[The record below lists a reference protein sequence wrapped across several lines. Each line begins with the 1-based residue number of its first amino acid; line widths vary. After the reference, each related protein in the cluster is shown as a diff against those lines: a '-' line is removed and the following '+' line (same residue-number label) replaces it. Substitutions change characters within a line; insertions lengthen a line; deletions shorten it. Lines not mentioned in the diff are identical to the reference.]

1 MELRLFHAALWR
13 KRGMVGLA
21 ILAVAIGGSVAGA
34 LLHISRDIS
43 HKLTRELRALGP
55 NLLLLPP
62 GSAGSAAFLD
72 ERLARER
79 LHASG
84 LEGAALLF
92 VTAEIDGRRVP
103 VVGADLAMAQK
114 LHPAWAIGAGE
125 RSALIGVRL
134 ARRLRVTPGQRL
146 GVRFESPTGPRSLE
160 WPAGATFESGSADDQ
175 AWWMPLDRAQALTGR
190 AGQVSLVQVRLDD
203 PRQADAVARRLERDG
218 GVRAQVLHALSS
230 TEAALLER
238 TRRLMGMV
246 TIGVLLAA
254 GLCAFGTL
262 TDLALERRKEIALLK
277 ALGASSRQVV
287 RQFGAESLAVGLL
300 GGLLGWWMG
309 VGAALVIGREV
320 FLSTIAIHWEV
331 LPIVLA
337 ISIAVA
343 LVASIGPIRLALRI
357 DPAPV
362 LRGE

>member
-1 MELRLFHAALWR
+1 MALRLFHAALWR
-13 KRGMVGLA
+13 KRGMVSLA

-55 NLLLLPP
+55 NLLVLP
-62 GSAGSAAFLD
+62 AGSGGDAAFLD
-72 ERLARER
+72 EALARER
-79 LHASG
+79 LRASG

-92 VTAEIDGRRVP
+92 VTATLDGRRVP
-103 VVGADLAMAQK
+103 VVGADLAMVRK
-114 LHPAWAIGAGE
+114 LHPAWSIGAGE
-125 RSALIGVRL
+125 QPSLIGVRL
-134 ARRLRVTPGQRL
+134 ARRLGVEPGQVLRAS
-146 GVRFESPTGPRSLE
+146 FESPAGPRSLE
-160 WPAGATFESGSADDQ
+160 WPAGAAFESGSADDE
-175 AWWMPLDRAQALTGR
+175 AWWLPLDRAQELAGR
-190 AGQVSLVQVRLDD
+190 PGQISLVQVRLDD
-203 PRQADAVARRLERDG
+203 PRHAEEAARRLEQRG

-262 TDLALERRKEIALLK
+262 TDLTLERRKEIALLK
-277 ALGASSRQVV
+277 ALGATSREVV
-287 RQFGAESLAVGLL
+287 QQFGAESLAVGLL
-300 GGLLGWWMG
+300 GGFLGWWMG
-309 VGAALVIGREV
+309 VVAALVIGREV
-320 FLSTIAIHWEV
+320 FHSTVAIHWEV
-331 LPIVLA
+331 LPVVLV
-337 ISIAVA
+337 ISIGVA
-343 LVASIGPIRLALRI
+343 LVASIGPIRLALRV